1 MSPVTGP
8 AYSCGVPTGRGSV
21 GTGALLASPLAPLAL
36 WSSRRPPDVADRVA
50 ERIAAL
56 TNPEERLVLLDLSM
70 LAEDDLAE
78 QVIEALRSDG
88 YGI

>member
-1 MSPVTGP
+1 M
-8 AYSCGVPTGRGSV
+8 PTEWGSV
-21 GTGALLASPLAPLAL
+21 ETGALLASPLAPLAL